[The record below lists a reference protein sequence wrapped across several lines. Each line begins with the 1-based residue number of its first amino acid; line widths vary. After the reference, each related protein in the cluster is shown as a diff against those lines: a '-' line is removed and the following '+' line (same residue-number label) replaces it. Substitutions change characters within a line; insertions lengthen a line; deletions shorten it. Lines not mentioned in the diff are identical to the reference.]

1 MRKGIRRGMRGV
13 LGALVVGAMGFGATQ
28 ALAAPGQAAAA
39 GTCNRDEAG
48 ACNASCRETYGTGWV
63 GQCYKNSWG
72 HVSCGC
78 VQLTFPS

>member
-1 MRKGIRRGMRGV
+1 MRKTIRRGVQGV

-28 ALAAPGQAAAA
+28 ALASPGSTAAA

-48 ACNASCRETYGTGWV
+48 ECTANCRETHGTGWV

-78 VQLTFPS
+78 VQLIRPT